1 MEDLYVHGNRKARQP
16 DFPDGLMFAAKLFS
30 YLLHPLFLP
39 VLVTFMAVTALPE
52 YFTAF
57 KAASL
62 RLPYDVLY
70 FRVALNTLVF
80 PMLVVLLCTALGFVS
95 SVHMATQRDRIIPYV
110 ATIIFYFWAFYTFF
124 REGAAPGFF
133 TSFFLGIFITASVCL
148 VANNFIKIS
157 MHTTY
162 DRLGWRYRFFSCA
175 DVGVGTKCVAA
186 IGGNISIYGHC
197 GYLPARTFRPH
208 HLGSVY
214 RSVYRCVGP
223 VSSLV
228 DYRLSLP

>member
-157 MHTTY
+157 MHTTGWGGVIGFFLVLMWG
-162 DRLGWRYRFFSCA
+162 LGLN
-175 DVGVGTKCVAA
+175 V
-186 IGGNISIYGHC
+186 
-197 GYLPARTFRPH
+197 
-208 HLGSVY
+208 
-214 RSVYRCVGP
+214 
-223 VSSLV
+223 
-228 DYRLSLP
+228 SLPLAVILVFTGIAATSRLVLSAHTTWEVYIGLFTGVLAQLVAWWIIG

>member
-1 MEDLYVHGNRKARQP
+1 MEDLYVQASRKAKRP
-16 DFPDGLMFAAKLFS
+16 EFPDGLTFAAKLFS

-57 KAASL
+57 KASSL

-110 ATIIFYFWAFYTFF
+110 ATIIFYFWAFYTFL

-133 TSFFLGIFITASVCL
+133 TSFFLGIFLTASICL

-157 MHTTY
+157 MHTTGWGGVIGFFLVLMWG
-162 DRLGWRYRFFSCA
+162 LGLN
-175 DVGVGTKCVAA
+175 V
-186 IGGNISIYGHC
+186 
-197 GYLPARTFRPH
+197 
-208 HLGSVY
+208 
-214 RSVYRCVGP
+214 
-223 VSSLV
+223 
-228 DYRLSLP
+228 SLPLGVILVFTGIAATSRLVLSAHTTWEVYIGLFTGILAQLIAWWILG